1 MDRGKGVQLS
11 ENINVTSIGVQEL
24 IDDFLAR
31 YGEKGRAVLLAA
43 VEAMIEIQR
52 RSEYTRLGDFD
63 YKTLKEMLERL
74 GGGVNPTNY
83 LRALE
88 REYGIVNQT
97 YKSTRQ
103 QWWSFAN
110 KEAILSWY
118 ERQTSKPSDDPV
130 VKVLVVKYRVLKPEE
145 KLSRLEALS
154 RKPSLLLVE
163 QKEIMD
169 FVFNE
174 LDKVLLVLNE
184 IKKYGDVFRNEV
196 NVLSR
201 IIDLAYQLSSKI

>member
-24 IDDFLAR
+24 IDDFFAR

-52 RSEYTRLGDFD
+52 RNEYTRLGDFD

-97 YKSTRQ
+97 YRSTRQ

-118 ERQTSKPSDDPV
+118 ERQVGKHSDDPV

-154 RKPSLLLVE
+154 RKPSLSLVE

>member
-97 YKSTRQ
+97 YRSTRQ

-118 ERQTSKPSDDPV
+118 ERQVGKPSDDPV
-130 VKVLVVKYRVLKPEE
+130 VKVLIVKYRVLKPEE

-154 RKPSLLLVE
+154 RKPSLSLVE